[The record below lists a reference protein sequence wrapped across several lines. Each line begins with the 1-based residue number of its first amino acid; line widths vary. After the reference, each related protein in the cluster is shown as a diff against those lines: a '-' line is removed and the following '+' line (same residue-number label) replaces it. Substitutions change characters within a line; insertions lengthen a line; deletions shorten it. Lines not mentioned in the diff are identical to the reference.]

1 MKIADCYYTDP
12 VFINIP
18 FVDPKELQ
26 EMSSK
31 LQDTPHHMTNGYT
44 QPQDTNMKSST
55 HSSKSLISR
64 TSYTSVCS
72 NGFCQLS
79 EGFGCGRC
87 RVQSE
92 GSEEESNHECINT
105 ANRQYVECMYPCIYM
120 SYVSNVILNNSF
132 AIHMYVYMNVSMQ

>member
-1 MKIADCYYTDP
+1 MYVLKRLIHAFTNDLSCLVSVAFMKIADCYYTDA
-12 VFINIP
+12 VFINIQ
-18 FVDPKELQ
+18 FVDSKELQ

-31 LQDTPHHMTNGYT
+31 QQDTPHHMTNGYT
-44 QPQDTNMKSST
+44 QPQDTDVKS
-55 HSSKSLISR
+55 SSKSLISR

-92 GSEEESNHECINT
+92 GEESNLECFNT
-105 ANRQYVECMYPCIYM
+105 ANRATLQYVEYMYPYICRM
-120 SYVSNVILNNSF
+120 
-132 AIHMYVYMNVSMQ
+132 

>member
-1 MKIADCYYTDP
+1 
-12 VFINIP
+12 
-18 FVDPKELQ
+18 
-26 EMSSK
+26 MSSK

-44 QPQDTNMKSST
+44 QPQDTNVKSST
-55 HSSKSLISR
+55 NSSKSLISQ

-92 GSEEESNHECINT
+92 GEESNHECINT
-105 ANRQYVECMYPCIYM
+105 ANRATLQYVECMYLCIYM

-132 AIHMYVYMNVSMQ
+132 ATMYMYECRYAIITCMYVRTYVCMMYLCL